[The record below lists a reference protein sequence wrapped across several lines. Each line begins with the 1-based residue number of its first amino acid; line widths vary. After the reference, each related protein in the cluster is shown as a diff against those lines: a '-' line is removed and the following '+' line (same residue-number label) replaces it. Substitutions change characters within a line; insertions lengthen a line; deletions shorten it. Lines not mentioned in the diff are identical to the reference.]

1 MHDESISPDQ
11 GELYAALVKIGDAVS
26 TPDGEVWVVTGFA
39 AADVLE
45 LIAASRGDGGLVY
58 VDPYEQTKTSLPRD
72 LVVKVA
78 DARKVRR
85 S

>member
-1 MHDESISPDQ
+1 MHDESIPPDP
-11 GELYAALVKIGDAVS
+11 GGLYAALVKIGDAVA
-26 TPDGEVWVVTGFA
+26 TPDGEVWVVTGFVTLS
-39 AADVLE
+39 VLE
-45 LIAASRGDGGLVY
+45 LVAASRGDGGLVY
-58 VDPYEQTKTSLPRD
+58 VDPYEQTKTTLPRE